1 MPEKK
6 KSNANPRIAKLE
18 IGIREIREVKIY
30 PLSIHDEFEMISI
43 VKDVFSKISDDKSP
57 QVTDTSKTKKRKS
70 SPTRKKEK
78 SGFDFLEV
86 LAGELRN
93 NFTEVISLI
102 TDPEDKVT
110 LKELDNDQFA
120 DLVRLIYTMNFK
132 ESSKKL
138 KDLFKE
144 VAPKMEEQGINGSGL
159 KRSLQKFS
167 ETMEDTDTNTSS
179 DSHTSKEESPED
191 S

>member
-1 MPEKK
+1 MPENK

-18 IGIREIREVKIY
+18 IGIREIREVEIY

-43 VKDVFSKISDDKSP
+43 VKDVFSKISEDSSP
-57 QVTDTSKTKKRKS
+57 QIIDTSKSKKRKS
-70 SPTRKKEK
+70 SPTKKKEK
-78 SGFDFLEV
+78 SGFDFLEII
-86 LAGELRN
+86 AGELRD

-110 LKELDNDQFA
+110 LKEIDNDQFS

-132 ESSKKL
+132 DSSKKL

-144 VAPKMEEQGINGSGL
+144 VAPKMEEQGIDGSGL

-167 ETMEDTDTNTSS
+167 GTTEDIDTNISS
-179 DSHTSKEESPED
+179 DSHISEEESPED